1 MRAFPLDRVLD
12 FLADNGIR
20 ATYKAVGGA
29 TNTPYRSLR
38 FKRPFRDRD
47 QRTAWVVYANTRQ
60 PPPQVHDP
68 RPDSSELIEHP
79 WTLVERLQGAE
90 ETYAKDR
97 LKAAIEVME
106 VMVATSPV
114 VTALLEVLASHPELM
129 PEVWAVLDRKGQS
142 IESIARA
149 VRSAQRRPQ
158 NPGAS

>member
-1 MRAFPLDRVLD
+1 M
-12 FLADNGIR
+12 
-20 ATYKAVGGA
+20 
-29 TNTPYRSLR
+29 
-38 FKRPFRDRD
+38 
-47 QRTAWVVYANTRQ
+47 
-60 PPPQVHDP
+60 
-68 RPDSSELIEHP
+68 IEHP